1 MEDKGPLLLRS
12 SMVSHLNTQLSRACQ
27 IIGDIAKVRF
37 HTAQQA
43 RRMVVWM
50 GYDFETGKGNVGS
63 KLGEDNESQHGLK
76 EQILIDFAM
85 RHFTKGKI
93 EYYRDGE

>member
-1 MEDKGPLLLRS
+1 
-12 SMVSHLNTQLSRACQ
+12 
-27 IIGDIAKVRF
+27 
-37 HTAQQA
+37 
-43 RRMVVWM
+43 M